1 MTKREAIAVSR
12 IIDQHSGVVV
22 TGLRVYAG
30 RRPDYAIDCVDTATG
45 YPFVVRS
52 REDWER
58 RAA

>member
-1 MTKREAIAVSR
+1 MTKREALTLSR
-12 IIDQHSGVVV
+12 IIERRSGVRVV
-22 TGLRVYAG
+22 GLRLYAG
-30 RRPDYAIDCVDTATG
+30 KRPDYAIECVDTATG